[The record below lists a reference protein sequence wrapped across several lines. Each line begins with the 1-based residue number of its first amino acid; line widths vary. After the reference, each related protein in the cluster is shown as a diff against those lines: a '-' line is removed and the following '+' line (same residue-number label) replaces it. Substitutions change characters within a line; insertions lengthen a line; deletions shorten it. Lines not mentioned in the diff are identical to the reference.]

1 MRHRLITATAA
12 SALALGVAACGE
24 DVANEAG
31 QAADKAGKAAGQA
44 ADKAEKAA
52 DKAGKAADKAAEKAG
67 KVAGK
72 AEDQA
77 SDAAGKA
84 KDAAT
89 GAAQRVKGG
98 KLTVVMTDYEFAPS
112 AVSAKAGRLEVTASN
127 EGSAPHEFV
136 LLRTDKAPD
145 AVGTGGGKASEQGLV
160 GEIEEQQPGSS
171 ATQTF
176 RVKAGKYVYVC
187 NVGSHYGQGMH
198 GALTVR

>member
-1 MRHRLITATAA
+1 MKHRLITATAA

-31 QAADKAGKAAGQA
+31 QAADKAEKAAGQA
-44 ADKAEKAA
+44 AK
-52 DKAGKAADKAAEKAG
+52 KAGKAADKAAEEAG

-89 GAAQRVKGG
+89 GAAQRVRGG
-98 KLTVVMTDYEFAPS
+98 KLRVVMTDYEFAPS
-112 AVSAKAGRLEVTASN
+112 AVRAKAGRLEVTASN

-136 LLRTDKAPD
+136 LLRTNKAPD

-171 ATQTF
+171 ATQAF

>member
-31 QAADKAGKAAGQA
+31 QAADKAEKAAGQ
-44 ADKAEKAA
+44 AA
-52 DKAGKAADKAAEKAG
+52 DKAGKAADKAADKAG

-72 AEDQA
+72 AEEQA

-98 KLTVVMTDYEFAPS
+98 KLEVAMSDYEFAPS
-112 AVSAKAGRLEVTASN
+112 AVTAKAGRLRVTASN
-127 EGSAPHEFV
+127 EGDAPHEFV

-160 GEIEEQQPGSS
+160 GEIEEQEPGSS
-171 ATQTF
+171 ETHTF

-187 NVGSHYGQGMH
+187 NVDGHYGKGMH

>member
-1 MRHRLITATAA
+1 MKHRLITATAA

-31 QAADKAGKAAGQA
+31 QAADKAEKAAGQ
-44 ADKAEKAA
+44 AA
-52 DKAGKAADKAAEKAG
+52 DKAGKAADKAADKAG

-89 GAAQRVKGG
+89 GAAQRVRGG
-98 KLTVVMTDYEFAPS
+98 KLRVVMTDYEFAPS
-112 AVSAKAGRLEVTASN
+112 AVRAKAGRLEVTASN

-136 LLRTDKAPD
+136 LLRTNKAPD